1 MLFCL
6 FFIFFNSTNSVAQL
20 STSTSLESTGMFN
33 GVNAEA
39 TVSISGAEVLNFPN
53 NPNIAPKINFNTGCA
68 TEVEI
73 AIQVCNVE
81 ESGTIDFSFNARW
94 FTFVESEDFTFVGGP
109 LGQNDLLTF
118 TANFAPTFF
127 DPITNTSECE
137 TKTITIAVIPGVFD
151 QMPDTN
157 GDLMN
162 ASVNSLS
169 NTNVAL
175 GFPPMVVTQ
184 ANPVEANG
192 TTTILSDIVGFIQ
205 NPPFGIITQG
215 RFPDVDSACEGA
227 NSVSYAISG
236 ELVIDIDYC
245 FNNTKF
251 FMQPGSS
258 IRIIDESFLVINKRA
273 GDEQNPEFAPCGAMW
288 EGIILEDGA
297 LAINGAIISGAES
310 AVTVMPDSN
319 SVLVTNS
326 DFEDNFIGVHF
337 ADTDNSTSTNDAEV
351 LGFFGNTFRGTGEL
365 PPLYPGQTLPF
376 FNANDLPYAGVLA
389 ENYSDLPLFGTRFP
403 TDLTPTRYSN
413 MNRGIRFINTSLNSS
428 FSVFEDI
435 SNVAISGI
443 SNDGSDVLKH
453 FGLNDDPSLSN
464 SEQVDFSRCRNAI
477 ALTNMN
483 AEIEDSHFLD
493 IQGRGLQFFNC
504 KEKTVTVRK
513 NRVSVA
519 GRGQSVLSFFSHPLV
534 GKIENNYFVPTNI
547 DTGTDILCFEGF
559 SSSNT
564 NIPGNPGNSWRIN
577 RNNFDGSQGGR
588 TAIEVFGGTDFEI
601 KENTITR
608 SGYISGINK
617 YGIRLTNSSFPELDC
632 NDISVNGPNHGEDI
646 GIMIKASIEGEYECN
661 YVDNFVNNIQF
672 ENDNLSNLFRGNTMS
687 NGNQGLVFSSTAI
700 IGKQGHKG
708 NCWENNSTYDL
719 SHASPNAEFVNESLF
734 TIRCITDSN
743 DNACGCDAK
752 VDVQTIF
759 NVTEED
765 LLFPQPFGNTES
777 CGGED
782 DDNDDDDDEI
792 AFCSPKKF
800 IPGTPI
806 EPTVLSDRLNSVVY
820 TNDNANSLH
829 WMSQF
834 NVLRAIDDGMFTA
847 INQEN
852 EIINLRSQST
862 ELDNHL
868 LFWSD
873 ISANNVGAEENITL
887 TEIFSNIHQVR
898 LALAQSTNESEQTAL
913 RSQLDQLRLEFENQ
927 KVIGGSIY
935 QASREALENI
945 YSSYTFNESSNEL
958 HLQYMAFVS
967 NLYTEYML
975 NNSLELDSNQEDLLH
990 TVGTTCLDIAGPA
1003 SNIAKALYFVVSD
1016 GVVLETEDCE
1026 SVIGE
1031 RSSSKENLKTMK
1043 IYPNPSTGVIS
1054 INLKE
1059 SSNVDIINQMG
1070 VVLRSYK
1077 LDRGTHSLE
1086 LDLPSGVYFVRDG
1099 KSFNE
1104 KLLITK

>member
-1 MLFCL
+1 
-6 FFIFFNSTNSVAQL
+6 
-20 STSTSLESTGMFN
+20 
-33 GVNAEA
+33 
-39 TVSISGAEVLNFPN
+39 
-53 NPNIAPKINFNTGCA
+53 
-68 TEVEI
+68 
-73 AIQVCNVE
+73 
-81 ESGTIDFSFNARW
+81 
-94 FTFVESEDFTFVGGP
+94 
-109 LGQNDLLTF
+109 
-118 TANFAPTFF
+118 
-127 DPITNTSECE
+127 
-137 TKTITIAVIPGVFD
+137 
-151 QMPDTN
+151 MPDTN

-184 ANPVEANG
+184 ANPVGANG

-288 EGIILEDGA
+288 KGIILEDGA
-297 LAINGAIISGAES
+297 LDINGAIISGAET
-310 AVTVMPDSN
+310 AVTVMPDNNIVS
-319 SVLVTNS
+319 VTNS

-351 LGFFGNTFRGTGEL
+351 LGFFGNTFSGTGEL

-443 SNDGSDVLKH
+443 SNDGSDVLEH
-453 FGLNDDPSLSN
+453 FGLNDDPSQPN
-464 SEQVDFSRCRNAI
+464 NERVDFLRCRNAI

-483 AEIEDSHFLD
+483 AKIEDSHFLD

-504 KEKTVTVRK
+504 KNKCVTVKK
-513 NRVSVA
+513 NRVNVA
-519 GRGQSVLSFFSHPLV
+519 GGGQGILSFFSHPLN
-534 GKIENNYFVPTNI
+534 GRIENNYFAPTNI
-547 DTGTDILCFEGF
+547 DNGIDILCFEGF
-559 SSSNT
+559 SSSNVP
-564 NIPGNPGNSWRIN
+564 NQGNSWRIN

-588 TAIEVFGGTDFEI
+588 TAVQISGGQDFEMTDNI
-601 KENTITR
+601 ITR
-608 SGYISGINK
+608 SGNISGITK
-617 YGIRLTNSSFPELDC
+617 YGIRMTNSKFPRMSC
-632 NDISVNGPNHGEDI
+632 NDISVDGQNHGLDV
-646 GIMIKASIEGEYECN
+646 GIKVSSSIAGRYECN

-672 ENDNLSNLFRGNTMS
+672 ENDNLSNLFRGNQML
-687 NGNQGLVFSSTAI
+687 NGDQGLVFNSTAI
-700 IGKQGHKG
+700 IGRQDHKG
-708 NCWENNSTYDL
+708 NCWVNNTTSDL
-719 SHASPNAEFVNESLF
+719 SHASPDDEFVRNSIF
-734 TIRCITDSN
+734 RIRCIPDGD
-743 DNACGCDAK
+743 DNACGCDAIVSVPLT
-752 VDVQTIF
+752 VDPT
-759 NVTEED
+759 D
-765 LLFPQPFGNTES
+765 LLFPQTFGETES
-777 CGGED
+777 CGE
-782 DDNDDDDDEI
+782 DDDDDNEI
-792 AFCSPKKF
+792 VFCSPKKF

-806 EPTVLSDRLNSVVY
+806 DPTILSDRLNSIVY

-847 INQEN
+847 SNQEN
-852 EIINLRSQST
+852 EILNLRSQST

-868 LFWSD
+868 HFWSD
-873 ISANNVGAEENITL
+873 ISANNVGVEENITL

-898 LALAQSTNESEQTAL
+898 LALAESTIESEQTAL
-913 RSQLDQLRLEFENQ
+913 QSQLDQLKLEFETQ
-927 KVIGGSIY
+927 KVIGKSIY
-935 QASREALENI
+935 QSSKEALENI

-967 NLYTEYML
+967 NLYTDYML
-975 NNSLELDSNQEDLLH
+975 NNSLELDTNQEELLH
-990 TVGTTCLDIAGPA
+990 TIGTTCLDIAGPA

-1016 GVVLETEDCE
+1016 GVILETEDCE

-1031 RSSSKENLKTMK
+1031 RSSSQEDLKTMK
-1043 IYPNPSTGVIS
+1043 IYPNPSAGTIS
-1054 INLKE
+1054 IILKE
-1059 SSNVDIINQMG
+1059 GSIIDIINQMG
-1070 VVLRSYK
+1070 VVL
-1077 LDRGTHSLE
+1077 T
-1086 LDLPSGVYFVRDG
+1086 GVYFIRDG